1 MDDAPAETEEE
12 PTSAPL
18 DKQPQPREIDEPEA
32 AVTVTGGRRRGRRRV
47 TKKKTVKDEE
57 GYLGNYLLSYVNVF
71 LAFWPWT
78 VTKEEQVWESFSEDE
93 PEPKKLK
100 TPSMASTTSKSKKGA
115 KSGQGNIMSFFT
127 KKWKAAL

>member
-57 GYLGNYLLSYVNVF
+57 GYLGNYLLSCVNVF
-71 LAFWPWT
+71 LAF
-78 VTKEEQVWESFSEDE
+78 
-93 PEPKKLK
+93 
-100 TPSMASTTSKSKKGA
+100 
-115 KSGQGNIMSFFT
+115 
-127 KKWKAAL
+127 

>member
-1 MDDAPAETEEE
+1 MSNNLDPRRMLIRFATDDVSMDDAPAETEEE
-12 PTSAPL
+12 PASAPL

-57 GYLGNYLLSYVNVF
+57 GYL
-71 LAFWPWT
+71 

-100 TPSMASTTSKSKKGA
+100 APGMTNATSKRKKGA
-115 KSGQGNIMSFFT
+115 KPGQGNITSFFT
-127 KKWKAAL
+127 KK

>member
-18 DKQPQPREIDEPEA
+18 DKQPQPQEIDEPEA

-57 GYLGNYLLSYVNVF
+57 GYLGNYLLSCVNFFSSLTLNSDKRRTSLGVF
-71 LAFWPWT
+71 FGRRA
-78 VTKEEQVWESFSEDE
+78 
-93 PEPKKLK
+93 
-100 TPSMASTTSKSKKGA
+100 
-115 KSGQGNIMSFFT
+115 
-127 KKWKAAL
+127 

>member
-1 MDDAPAETEEE
+1 MADAPAETEEE

-32 AVTVTGGRRRGRRRV
+32 TVTVTGGRRRGRRRV

-57 GYLGNYLLSYVNVF
+57 GYL
-71 LAFWPWT
+71 

-93 PEPKKLK
+93 PEPKKPK
-100 TPSMASTTSKSKKGA
+100 TSGMANTTSKGKKGA
-115 KSGQGNIMSFFT
+115 KPGQGNIMSFFT

>member
-1 MDDAPAETEEE
+1 MSNNLDPRRMLIRFAADDVSMDDAPAETEEE

-57 GYLGNYLLSYVNVF
+57 GYLGNYLLSCVNVF
-71 LAFWPWT
+71 LA
-78 VTKEEQVWESFSEDE
+78 
-93 PEPKKLK
+93 L
-100 TPSMASTTSKSKKGA
+100 
-115 KSGQGNIMSFFT
+115 
-127 KKWKAAL
+127 